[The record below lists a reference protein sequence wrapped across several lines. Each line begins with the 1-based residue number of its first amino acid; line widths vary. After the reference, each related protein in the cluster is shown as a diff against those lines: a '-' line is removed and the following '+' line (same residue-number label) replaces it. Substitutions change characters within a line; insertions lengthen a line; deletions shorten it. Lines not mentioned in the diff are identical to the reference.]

1 MAYAVIELLTL
12 NLVLNPPLR
21 QTDVQA
27 TPPVKSFKTK
37 LVLIIF
43 IRYTYLIHNKNK

>member
-12 NLVLNPPLR
+12 NFALHPPLR

-27 TPPVKSFKTK
+27 TPSVS
-37 LVLIIF
+37 VLPNHVIPF
-43 IRYTYLIHNKNK
+43 KNKLSIFKIHKIF